1 MGVALTGG
9 AGSLQT
15 GVREARKEA
24 SVVTLVKNG
33 DVSVKASHCTQSKDR
48 SHDSDL
54 LPL

>member
-9 AGSLQT
+9 AGSPQT

-24 SVVTLVKNG
+24 SVTLVKNG
-33 DVSVKASHCTQSKDR
+33 DVSVKAFLCTQSKDR